1 MVAGCSVVV
10 AGCSVV
16 VAGGVVVVAGASVVA
31 AGGSV
36 VAAGASVVVAG
47 GSVVVAGAFVVVAG
61 CSVVAGGV
69 VVTVAT
75 FGENNPPAHA
85 AIAKMTITTTA
96 MAMFLVFVE
105 SAEFVLAMIISL
117 KTAILLDGCRHKHH
131 LVIISSRTS
140 GRVEICLSSANML
153 NLTIRSLRKALK
165 IRYRQRDLSV

>member
-1 MVAGCSVVV
+1 MTGGKQQGASRGGCTITAPCLFAARRLDGHCPVAAGGSVVAGCSVVV

-16 VAGGVVVVAGASVVA
+16 VAGGVVVVAGASVVV

-117 KTAILLDGCRHKHH
+117 KTAILLD
-131 LVIISSRTS
+131 
-140 GRVEICLSSANML
+140 
-153 NLTIRSLRKALK
+153 
-165 IRYRQRDLSV
+165 D